1 MFARMIKAEKQKII
15 HDNKGQCHHFY
26 EPIEIDK
33 LHTYIL
39 TLSKYLF
46 SEISIKKLK

>member
-33 LHTYIL
+33 LHTYIYFNFKQIFVL
-39 TLSKYLF
+39 
-46 SEISIKKLK
+46 